1 MAEGVDRQRLGA
13 ILAADAAGYSRLM
26 AADERTT
33 VAALEAA
40 RAIFRRQVATHQGRV
55 IDTAGDSVLALFEA
69 ATGAVEAAL
78 EIQSELAESASG
90 VPEERAMR
98 FRIGVHLGDVLEK
111 PDGTIYGDGVNIA
124 ARLQA
129 LAEAGG
135 IALSTAVKDAVC
147 GRVAAVFVDQGERK
161 IKNLPSPV
169 RWYRADRPDS
179 ARSFSVSHARTAEHL
194 AALPSIALLPFKAA
208 REDPEQA
215 SLADGVRVDMQQALV
230 KMSGLILMAIG
241 TTNTYRN
248 KDVPAQQAAAEMGV
262 RYIVEGFV
270 QKAGE
275 RARITVS
282 LVDGQSGQAIWSEK
296 YDRALDDTFEVQ
308 DEITERIVTALD
320 VKLLSGEQ
328 SRVWRKTLKHP
339 RAREQ
344 WYRGMHE
351 FMKGQPE
358 ANALA
363 RGCFEQ
369 VAKLAPQS
377 ALGPTMTAFT
387 LWWEAFRGWT
397 PTPQQ
402 SIERAAEWAGRA
414 IAMEDA
420 DGQAHAV
427 MGHIHLYR
435 RQHDKALE
443 VAEQAVAIRPSCANS
458 NGQLANILY
467 YCGRPAD
474 AADRVRQ
481 AMRLSPVHPPWYN
494 ALLGASYKELR
505 LWSEASAA
513 CQEALRKKADDLDA
527 RLVRIEVG
535 RATGDETAAR
545 VLAGEVVAVKPD
557 FSVSKWAGTQPY
569 REPAVLDRIERA
581 LREAGLEG

>member
-1 MAEGVDRQRLGA
+1 MTESVDRQRLGA
-13 ILAADAAGYSRLM
+13 ILSADASGYSRLM
-26 AADERTT
+26 AADERAT
-33 VAALEAA
+33 VAALETS
-40 RAIFRRQVATHQGRV
+40 REIFRRQVASRQGRV
-55 IDTAGDSVLALFEA
+55 VDTAGDSVLALFETA
-69 ATGAVEAAL
+69 SGAVEAAL
-78 EIQSELAESASG
+78 QIQKELAQSATG
-90 VPEERAMR
+90 VPEDRRMR

-111 PDGTIYGDGVNIA
+111 ADGTIYGDGVNIA

-129 LAEAGG
+129 LTEPGG
-135 IALSTAVKDAVC
+135 IALSAAVKDSVC
-147 GRVAAVFVDQGERK
+147 GRVAAIFVDQGERSV
-161 IKNLPSPV
+161 KNVPNPV
-169 RWYRADRPDS
+169 RWFRIDFPDS
-179 ARSFSVSHARTAEHL
+179 ARRISVSHARTAEHL
-194 AALPSIALLPFKAA
+194 ESLPSIALLPFRTAS
-208 REDPEQA
+208 EDSEQA
-215 SLADGVRVDMQQALV
+215 SLADGLRIDMQQALV
-230 KMSGLILMAIG
+230 KMTGLVLVAIG
-241 TTNTYRN
+241 TTNTYRG
-248 KDVPAQQAAAEMGV
+248 KDVLPVQAAAEMGV
-262 RYIVEGFV
+262 RYLVEGFV

-369 VAKLAPQS
+369 VAKLAPES
-377 ALGPTMTAFT
+377 ALGPTMMAFT

-397 PTPQQ
+397 LTPQQ

-427 MGHIHLYR
+427 MGHIYLYR
-435 RQHDKALE
+435 REHDKAIE
-443 VAEQAVAIRPSCANS
+443 VAEQAVAIRPNCANS

-474 AADRVRQ
+474 AADRVKQ

-494 ALLGASYKELR
+494 ALLGASYKELH
-505 LWSEASAA
+505 LWSEASAV
-513 CQEALRKKADDLDA
+513 CQEALRKRPDDLDA

-535 RATGDETAAR
+535 DATGGETAAR
-545 VLAGEVVAVKPD
+545 ALADDVVALKPD
-557 FSVSKWAGTQPY
+557 FSVSKWTGTQPY
-569 REPAVLDRIERA
+569 RDPAVLERIVQV
-581 LREAGLEG
+581 LREAGLPD

>member
-1 MAEGVDRQRLGA
+1 MTESVDRQRLGA
-13 ILAADAAGYSRLM
+13 ILSADASGYSRLM
-26 AADERTT
+26 AADERATI
-33 VAALEAA
+33 AALETS
-40 RAIFRRQVATHQGRV
+40 REIFRRQAASRRGRV
-55 IDTAGDSVLALFEA
+55 IDTAGDSVLALFETA
-69 ATGAVEAAL
+69 SGAVEAAL
-78 EIQSELAESASG
+78 QIQKELAQSAAG
-90 VPEERAMR
+90 VPEDRRMH
-98 FRIGVHLGDVLEK
+98 FRVGVHLGDVLEK
-111 PDGTIYGDGVNIA
+111 ADGTIYGDGVNIA

-129 LAEAGG
+129 LSEPGG
-135 IALSTAVKDAVC
+135 ITLSAAVKDSVC
-147 GRVAAVFVDQGERK
+147 GRVAAIFVDQGERTV
-161 IKNLPSPV
+161 KNVPNPV
-169 RWYRADRPDS
+169 HWFRVDFPDS
-179 ARSFSVSHARTAEHL
+179 ARRISVSHARTAEHL
-194 AALPSIALLPFKAA
+194 ESLPSIALLPFRTASQ
-208 REDPEQA
+208 DPEQA
-215 SLADGVRVDMQQALV
+215 SLADGLRIDVQQALV
-230 KMSGLILMAIG
+230 KMTGLFLVAIG
-241 TTNTYRN
+241 TTNTYRS
-248 KDVPAQQAAAEMGV
+248 KDVSPVQAAAEMGV
-262 RYIVEGFV
+262 RYLVEGFV

-369 VAKLAPQS
+369 VAKLAPES
-377 ALGPTMTAFT
+377 ALGPTMMAFT

-397 PTPQQ
+397 LTPQQ
-402 SIERAAEWAGRA
+402 SIERAAEWGGRA

-427 MGHIHLYR
+427 MGHIYLYR
-435 RQHDKALE
+435 REHDKAIE
-443 VAEQAVAIRPSCANS
+443 VAERAVAIRPNCTNS

-474 AADRVRQ
+474 AADRVKQ

-505 LWSEASAA
+505 LWSDASAA
-513 CQEALRKKADDLDA
+513 CQEALRKRPDDLDA

-535 RATGDETAAR
+535 DATGGETAAR
-545 VLAGEVVAVKPD
+545 ALAGDVVALKPD
-557 FSVSKWAGTQPY
+557 FSVSKWTGTQPY
-569 REPAVLDRIERA
+569 RDPAVLERIA
-581 LREAGLEG
+581 QVLREAGLPD